1 VAIRFS
7 DDAHVTRLIGEAGLD
22 LVALHGDWDGAPASD
37 DCRDLVFV
45 CRLPE

>member
-7 DDAHVTRLIGEAGLD
+7 DAAHVTRLIGEAGFELEA
-22 LVALHGDWDGAPASD
+22 VYGDWDGAAASD

-45 CRLPE
+45 CRRPE